1 MSDKDIIYID
11 AVPPMTP
18 LKPSQDPEP
27 SELPA
32 PMPFPTLPD
41 DTLPPQD

>member
-1 MSDKDIIYID
+1 MPLII
-11 AVPPMTP
+11 VPSELTITP
-18 LKPSQDPEP
+18 LQPSQDPQP

>member
-18 LKPSQDPEP
+18 LQPSEDPQP

-41 DTLPPQD
+41 DTLPEQD